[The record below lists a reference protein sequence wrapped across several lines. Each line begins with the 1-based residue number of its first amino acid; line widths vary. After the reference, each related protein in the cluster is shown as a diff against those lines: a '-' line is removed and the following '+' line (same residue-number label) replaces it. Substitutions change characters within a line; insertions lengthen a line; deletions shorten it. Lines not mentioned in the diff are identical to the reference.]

1 MSTTTTVTSPASG
14 KLPFSRVLA
23 AGGIAIVGSV
33 IANLVVYYLGVMLVK
48 PPADFLPFDSPM
60 RTVIFTVLN
69 LVVAT
74 IVFAVINAFSKSPIR
89 LFTIV
94 AIVALLLGLI
104 PDVMLLVNP
113 AAMAMGTPTLGA
125 VLVLIVMHLAG
136 FAITMWAFTRWA
148 PKA

>member
-1 MSTTTTVTSPASG
+1 MTNASTAVQPS

-33 IANLVVYYLGVMLVK
+33 IANLVVYFIGRMLVNS
-48 PPADFLPFDSPM
+48 PADFQPLASPM
-60 RTVIFTVLN
+60 PTIIFTVLN
-69 LVVAT
+69 LVLAT
-74 IVFAVINAFSKSPIR
+74 VVFAVINAFSKSPIR

-94 AIVALLLGLI
+94 AVVALLLGLI
-104 PDVMLLVNP
+104 PDIMLLVNP
-113 AAMAMGTPTLGA
+113 APMGMGTPTFGA
-125 VLVLIVMHLAG
+125 VVVLILMHFVG

>member
-1 MSTTTTVTSPASG
+1 MTNASTAVQPS

-33 IANLVVYYLGVMLVK
+33 IANLVVYFIGRMLVNS
-48 PPADFLPFDSPM
+48 PADFQPLASPM
-60 RTVIFTVLN
+60 PTIIFTVLN
-69 LVVAT
+69 LVLAT
-74 IVFAVINAFSKSPIR
+74 VVFAVINAFSKSPIR

-94 AIVALLLGLI
+94 AVVALLLGLI
-104 PDVMLLVNP
+104 PDIMLLVNP
-113 AAMAMGTPTLGA
+113 APMGMGTPTFGA
-125 VLVLIVMHLAG
+125 VMVLILMHFVG